1 MIHLADTVTKVADK
15 ARGGVLVCGSHGG
28 VYPGYLA
35 AKAGVKAA
43 IFNDAGGGRDEA
55 GIGSLAWL
63 EPLGIAAATVSNQS
77 CRIGDAADMAARG
90 RVSHVNRLAAALGV
104 GAGDTCAEAAARL
117 EKAPPPPPRPAQAA
131 IGPVS
136 EARSLHPMP
145 GTPGARRIVLID
157 SASLV
162 LPEDNGQI
170 VVTGS
175 HGGLLGGNDFLALQV
190 DAYAGVFHDAGIGID
205 GAGVTRLPALD
216 RRGIAGL
223 AVDGASARIG
233 DARSVCEDGI
243 ISRVNETAR
252 RRGAVPGERLLGR
265 LLRWAAEA

>member
-28 VYPGYLA
+28 LYPGYLA
-35 AKAGVKAA
+35 AKAGVSAV

-55 GIGSLAWL
+55 GIGSLAYL
-63 EPLGIAAATVSNQS
+63 EGLGIAAATASNMS
-77 CRIGDAADMAARG
+77 CRIGDAQDMAARG
-90 RVSHVNRLAAALGV
+90 RISHVNGLAAKLGV
-104 GAGDTCAEAAARL
+104 GIGEPCADAARKL
-117 EKAPPPPPRPAQAA
+117 EAAPPPPGAV

-136 EARSLHPMP
+136 EARSLYPVP
-145 GTPGARRIVLID
+145 GQRRIVLID

-162 LPEDNGQI
+162 LPEDAGQI

-190 DAYAGVFHDAGIGID
+190 DAFAGVFHDAGIGID
-205 GAGVTRLPALD
+205 EAGTTRLPALD
-216 RRGIAGL
+216 RRGIAGVTV
-223 AVDGASARIG
+223 AGASARIG

-243 ISRVNETAR
+243 ISRANDAAR
-252 RRGAVPGERLLGR
+252 RLGAIPGERLLQR
-265 LLRWAAEA
+265 VLRWSGAA

>member
-35 AKAGVKAA
+35 AKAGLKAV
-43 IFNDAGGGRDEA
+43 IFNDAGGGSDDA

-63 EPLGIAAATVSNQS
+63 EPLGIAAATVSNFS

-90 RVSHVNRLAAALGV
+90 RISHANRLAAALGV
-104 GAGDTCAEAAARL
+104 RAGDACSEAAAKL
-117 EKAPPPPPRPAQAA
+117 DKAAPAPEAV
-131 IGPVS
+131 IGPIS
-136 EARSLHPMP
+136 EARSLYSTSGM
-145 GTPGARRIVLID
+145 RRIVLID

-162 LPEDNGQI
+162 MPEDKDQI

-205 GAGVTRLPALD
+205 EAGTTRLPALD
-216 RRGIAGL
+216 RRGIAGI

-243 ISRVNETAR
+243 VSRVNDVAR
-252 RRGAVPGERLLGR
+252 HRGAVIGERLLER
-265 LLRWAAEA
+265 LLRWSNAA